1 MRSSDPHRCACRAT
15 YFTTGEGEPGH
26 PKESPE
32 KGMKPSSDHSEE
44 PRTLRAHS
52 ILHRSSCPL
61 NVTSEISLSSAWP
74 WPRVTSQKTQG
85 ALATLVLLDP
95 WHGLPPA
102 ATQVTAL
109 ELTMPGEVMEPPW
122 APHRALKGGGQR
134 THLPHWCVLHLQAT
148 VLPAYPW
155 LASAPPPHCQ
165 SLPTPQ
171 ASQRLLPAGLPLR
184 RPPGHPAVLAA
195 PIPLLPALRLTLP
208 CRSRLS
214 SLEHP
219 K

>member
-1 MRSSDPHRCACRAT
+1 MVLGLGVSPAGGTHLARAGVTSQQKVDATLSNSPHYSAVGKNSGFSGKQPSSSIFIRNLILEVVWGALYSEMRSSDPHSCACRAT

-52 ILHRSSCPL
+52 ILHRSSWPL

-95 WHGLPPA
+95 
-102 ATQVTAL
+102 
-109 ELTMPGEVMEPPW
+109 
-122 APHRALKGGGQR
+122 
-134 THLPHWCVLHLQAT
+134 
-148 VLPAYPW
+148 
-155 LASAPPPHCQ
+155 
-165 SLPTPQ
+165 
-171 ASQRLLPAGLPLR
+171 
-184 RPPGHPAVLAA
+184 
-195 PIPLLPALRLTLP
+195 
-208 CRSRLS
+208 
-214 SLEHP
+214 
-219 K
+219 